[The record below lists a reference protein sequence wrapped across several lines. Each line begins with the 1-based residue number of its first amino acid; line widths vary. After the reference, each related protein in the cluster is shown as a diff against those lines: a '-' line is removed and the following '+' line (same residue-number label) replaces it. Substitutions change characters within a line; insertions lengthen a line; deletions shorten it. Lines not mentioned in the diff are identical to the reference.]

1 MSKKVILAYSGGL
14 DTSAIVKWL
23 QVNYGYEVITFT
35 ADLGQE
41 KKDIES
47 AYKKAKLLGIKKIY
61 IEDLREIF
69 VKHYIFPMFR
79 ANTIYEGGY
88 LLGTSIARPLIIKR
102 LLEIAK
108 LNNSNII
115 SHGSTGKG
123 NDQLRFELGAYSL
136 NPYIKIIAPW
146 REWNLTSRKK
156 IINYCKQNNIS
167 IDFFK
172 KNKSPYSMDNNLLHI
187 SYEGGLLED
196 TWNEPEH
203 NMWRWSNS
211 LNNTPDK
218 ETYIDITFQQGD
230 PIAIN
235 NEYLKPHE
243 LLIKLNN
250 LGSKHGVGRIDIVEN
265 RYIGIKSRGCYET
278 PGGTILYHA
287 HKAIESITL
296 DHESIQ
302 LKDILIPIYAEMI
315 YNGYWWTTERK
326 MLQSLIDTSQK
337 YVNGVVRIK
346 LYKGNVIIIGRKSD
360 QSLFNSS
367 YATFE
372 EDKGI
377 YNQKDAESFIKLKSI
392 RLKLASIQ
400 QHTKCL

>member
-1 MSKKVILAYSGGL
+1 MSKKVILAFSGGL

-23 QVNYGYEVITFT
+23 QDTYGYEVITYT

-41 KKDIES
+41 KKDIKS
-47 AYKKAKLLGIKKIY
+47 AYNKAKFLGIKKIY

-69 VKHYIFPMFR
+69 VKNYIFPMFR

-108 LNNSNII
+108 INNSNII

-146 REWNLTSRKK
+146 REWNLDSRKK
-156 IINYCKQNNIS
+156 IIKYCKKNNIM
-167 IDFFK
+167 IDYFK
-172 KNKSPYSMDNNLLHI
+172 KNKSLYSMDNNLLHI

-196 TWNEPEH
+196 TWNEPETD
-203 NMWRWSNS
+203 MWRWSKN

-218 ETYIDITFQQGD
+218 ETFIDITFKNGD

-235 NEYLKPHE
+235 NEYFKPHE
-243 LLIKLNN
+243 LIIKLNI
-250 LGSKHGVGRIDIVEN
+250 LGSKHGIGRIDMVEN
-265 RYIGIKSRGCYET
+265 RYLGIKSRGCYET
-278 PGGTILYHA
+278 PGGTILYNA

-296 DHESIQ
+296 DHESIK
-302 LKDILIPIYAEMI
+302 LKDILMPIYAEII
-315 YNGYWWTTERK
+315 YNGYWWTLERK

-337 YVNGVVRIK
+337 YVNGIVRLK

-392 RLKLASIQ
+392 RLKIASIKQ
-400 QHTKCL
+400 KIKWS